1 MTFNLSSKYFQV
13 KGVRLKNKVEVFY
26 LNTIE
31 QLFQC
36 VEQQEQVEVCLACS
50 RLPTGIPMHAG
61 GIPKSKVEQQ

>member
-1 MTFNLSSKYFQV
+1 M
-13 KGVRLKNKVEVFY
+13 FY